1 MLQYEWVDLLNLVV
15 EAFKAVIGGLIL
27 AAMIHIDQAGVH
39 RILVDLVLLSEL
51 EKAPEHEQLVV
62 IIEILL
68 SEEHDQLI
76 KVDHVLNFNSLSEYH
91 QKVKIDK

>member
-15 EAFKAVIGGLIL
+15 ETLKAIIGGFIL
-27 AAMIHIDQAGVH
+27 AAMVHIDQAGVH

-51 EKAPEHEQLVV
+51 KETPEHKQLVV

-68 SEEHDQLI
+68 SEEHD
-76 KVDHVLNFNSLSEYH
+76 
-91 QKVKIDK
+91 